1 MAITETLTSLLLRNA
16 LGLFG
21 ATVSSRLS
29 ILIFHRVHAVPDPLF
44 PFEPDAQRFESL
56 MRFVARTFRV
66 MTLGE
71 AVDRLAQDTLPPRSL
86 VITFDDGY
94 ADNAK
99 VALPILQSFG
109 LRATFFVS
117 TGFLD
122 GGRMWNDSVIE
133 CLRASSKERVDLSP
147 YGLEQKSLRTIKDR
161 QHCIDVLLPR
171 IKYLPLKDRE
181 EAVTDLQR
189 RCGIGELP
197 RNLMMTSDQV
207 RSMDRAG
214 MEIGAHTVNHPIL
227 TSLQAVDAERE
238 IRDGRNALESLLDA
252 SVDVF
257 AYPNGKPGQD
267 YDSSHLEIVKKLGFR
282 AAVSTAPGVARAGD
296 DPLQLPRFTPWGR
309 SNLVWGGRLVLNQAR
324 THFERVG
331 DHRIYS
337 D

>member
-1 MAITETLTSLLLRNA
+1 MIETLTSLLLRNA

-29 ILIFHRVHAVPDPLF
+29 ILIFHRVHAAPDPLF

-56 MRFVARTFRV
+56 MRFVAKTFRV
-66 MTLGE
+66 MTLGD
-71 AVDRLAQDTLPPRSL
+71 AVDHLALDTLPPRSL

-99 VALPILQSFG
+99 VALPILQRFG

-133 CLRASSKERVDLSP
+133 CLRSSSREMVDLTA
-147 YGLEQKSLRTIKDR
+147 YGLGQKPLRMIDDR
-161 QHCIDVLLPR
+161 RQCVDVLLPR
-171 IKYLPLKDRE
+171 IKYLSLQDRAK
-181 EAVTDLQR
+181 AVIDLQR
-189 RCGIGELP
+189 LCGIGELP
-197 RNLMMTSDQV
+197 SDLMMSSEQV
-207 RSMDRAG
+207 RSMYRAG

-227 TSLQAVDAERE
+227 TSLAAVDAERE
-238 IRDGRNALESLLDA
+238 IRDGRDALESILDA

-267 YDSSHLEIVKKLGFR
+267 YDSSHVGIVKKLGFR
-282 AAVSTAPGVARAGD
+282 AAVSTAPGVSRVGD
-296 DPLQLPRFTPWGR
+296 DMFQLPRHTPWGR
-309 SNLVWGGRLVLNQAR
+309 STVLWGGRLALNQANVA
-324 THFERVG
+324 FDVLVG
-331 DHRIYS
+331 
-337 D
+337 